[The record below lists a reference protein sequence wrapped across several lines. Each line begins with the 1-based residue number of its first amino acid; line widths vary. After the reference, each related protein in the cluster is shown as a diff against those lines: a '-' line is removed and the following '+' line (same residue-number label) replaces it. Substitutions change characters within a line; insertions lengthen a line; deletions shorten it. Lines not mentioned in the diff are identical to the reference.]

1 VAIEIEWSETAIASL
16 LEAVEYIARDSP
28 SYAASLALQAERA
41 AASLDLFPNRGRR
54 VTEYRDESVRELFVG
69 SYRLIYQVSATRISI
84 IAFVHKAR
92 DLARLIESNQE

>member
-28 SYAASLALQAERA
+28 SYAASLALHAERA

-54 VTEYRDESVRELFVG
+54 VTEYRDESVRELFVS
-69 SYRLIYQVSATRISI
+69 SYRLIYRVSATRISI

-92 DLARLIESNQE
+92 DLARLLESNHE

>member
-1 VAIEIEWSETAIASL
+1 MAIEIEWSETAVASL

-69 SYRLIYQVSATRISI
+69 SYRLIYRASATRINI
-84 IAFVHKAR
+84 VAFLHKAR
-92 DLARLIESNQE
+92 DLARLIEDNQE